1 MTTKIHIQRDQVIS
15 AIDDRLYSSFI
26 EHMGRAVYTGIY
38 EPDHPRADGFGFR
51 QDVEEHIKALGLSY
65 IRYPGGNFLSGYRW
79 EDGVGDPAN
88 RPVRRDLA
96 WFALE
101 PNWVGINEFVG
112 YCRRNGIE
120 PMIGVN
126 LGTRGPQEAADLL
139 EYCNIESGTHYSDL
153 RRSHGY
159 EEPHR
164 IKLWCLGNEMD
175 GPWQICAKTAEEYG
189 RAACEAA
196 KMMKWMDPEI
206 ELVACGSSFKS
217 MSTYGTWER
226 TVLSHCWDHIDYL
239 SLHQYYQ
246 NLEGDMPTYLASNH
260 DMDAFIKEVASLCA
274 EEKKRRGSD
283 HDVKLSFDEWN
294 VWYHFQKENRM
305 PEKWTIARP
314 IEEEMFNFADALLVG
329 SMMTTLINNAD
340 TVKIAC
346 LAQLVNVIAPI
357 MTKPGGECWLQTIY
371 HPFFYACRYGRGTA
385 LRARVDG
392 ATYSCAWG
400 DAIPTLDCA
409 AVLSPDEK
417 ELTLFLVNKDL
428 YQATDC
434 ELCFSGRELSRRAE
448 HLEFLA
454 PLETVIGPGSNQMG
468 PRKTSDP
475 VFQDEKVCFRMK
487 PASWNM
493 VRLPLD

>member
-1 MTTKIHIQRDQVIS
+1 
-15 AIDDRLYSSFI
+15 
-26 EHMGRAVYTGIY
+26 MGRAVYTGIY

-226 TVLSHCWDHIDYL
+226 TVLSHC
-239 SLHQYYQ
+239 
-246 NLEGDMPTYLASNH
+246 
-260 DMDAFIKEVASLCA
+260 
-274 EEKKRRGSD
+274 
-283 HDVKLSFDEWN
+283 
-294 VWYHFQKENRM
+294 
-305 PEKWTIARP
+305 
-314 IEEEMFNFADALLVG
+314 
-329 SMMTTLINNAD
+329 
-340 TVKIAC
+340 
-346 LAQLVNVIAPI
+346 
-357 MTKPGGECWLQTIY
+357 
-371 HPFFYACRYGRGTA
+371 
-385 LRARVDG
+385 
-392 ATYSCAWG
+392 
-400 DAIPTLDCA
+400 
-409 AVLSPDEK
+409 
-417 ELTLFLVNKDL
+417 
-428 YQATDC
+428 
-434 ELCFSGRELSRRAE
+434 
-448 HLEFLA
+448 
-454 PLETVIGPGSNQMG
+454 
-468 PRKTSDP
+468 
-475 VFQDEKVCFRMK
+475 
-487 PASWNM
+487 
-493 VRLPLD
+493 